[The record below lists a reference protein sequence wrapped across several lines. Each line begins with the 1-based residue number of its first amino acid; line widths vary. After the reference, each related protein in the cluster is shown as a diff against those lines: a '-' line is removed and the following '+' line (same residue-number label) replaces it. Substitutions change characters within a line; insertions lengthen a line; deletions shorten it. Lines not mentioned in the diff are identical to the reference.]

1 MASVSQII
9 GVIVACAI
17 LIAGIAYWFET
28 KEPPQDLTLGEGEL
42 TAPLTAEELAV
53 TDPGI
58 TNTMNPVAQI
68 NTNQGVIEL
77 ELFADQMP
85 ITVGNFVKLAE
96 EGFYNDTKFHRVIE
110 GFMIQGGDPNTKTA
124 NEMTYGQGGP
134 GYTIQ
139 DEFVEG
145 ELLTNT
151 RGTIAMANT
160 GQPNSGGSQFFINLV
175 DNTPLD
181 FDKQPLSS
189 RHPVF
194 GRVVGGLEVVDAIGA
209 VETNQRDL
217 PIEAVVIESV
227 EIVAGD
233 VSDTTP
239 TTDVAADDSVS
250 GTTEDE

>member
-1 MASVSQII
+1 MASVKQII
-9 GVIVACAI
+9 GVVVACAV
-17 LIAGIAYWFET
+17 LIAAMAYWFEHKT
-28 KEPPQDLTLGEGEL
+28 PPSGSLTLDETQSGLQGPLSPDEL
-42 TAPLTAEELAV
+42 NV
-53 TDPGI
+53 TNPGI
-58 TNTMNPVAQI
+58 TNDMNPTAI
-68 NTNQGVIEL
+68 ITTNRGVITL

-96 EGFYNDTKFHRVIE
+96 EGFYDETKFHRVIK

-124 NEMTYGQGGP
+124 NELTYGTGGP

-145 ELLTNT
+145 DLLTNT

-189 RHPVF
+189 KHPVF
-194 GRVVGGLEVVDAIGA
+194 GRVVSGMDVVDAIGGT
-209 VETNQRDL
+209 ETNQRDL
-217 PIEAVVIESV
+217 PVDPVVIESID
-227 EIVAGD
+227 IVTGESAPVD
-233 VSDTTP
+233 DAPATDTPDTP
-239 TTDVAADDSVS
+239 AA
-250 GTTEDE
+250 E